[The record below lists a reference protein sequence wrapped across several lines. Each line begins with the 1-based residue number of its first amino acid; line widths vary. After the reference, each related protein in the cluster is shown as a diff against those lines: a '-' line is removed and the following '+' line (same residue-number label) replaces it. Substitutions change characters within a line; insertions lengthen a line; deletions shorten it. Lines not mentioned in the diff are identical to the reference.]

1 MNFFSTLT
9 RLVSSMQRKLQ
20 AVRHGA
26 VSMSVFAFSVLLGFA
41 PVQSALAAEA
51 TETAATNVVAGHV
64 AFVNGQVSLA
74 APGKP
79 ARTAQTGE
87 PVFVGDHIQTQ
98 ANSHVHLRM
107 VDNAFL
113 ALRPSSQMVISAYQ
127 YDKDQPQASRIRID
141 LEQGT
146 SRAVSGKGGQ
156 AAKNQY
162 RFNTPLAAI
171 GLRGTDYT
179 VLADDQ
185 KTRVSVAQGGVIV
198 SPIGPHCLSSQ
209 LGPCFSP
216 LSRELSAGNPNTFIE
231 IMANQL
237 PKILQKQSD
246 AVPSGAAVK
255 TNLAAGLSG
264 DTSKPDNVQQTIERK
279 LVSDQVR
286 SVDAATDV
294 SNQSGIYESIA
305 KWGRWSSLVQL
316 VPQGS
321 DNINKVFAQ
330 IPNFE
335 LVDSNA
341 VFALAYPAN
350 TPIEMPKTGQVQFSL
365 VAGEAYVK
373 NNDSLSRVGVKSGQ
387 LGIDFG
393 QNTFVTQVS
402 VATGSATLE
411 SVKSQGTVDRLGRMT
426 SNPSMSNATLSGV
439 VLNKGSEATYLF
451 DKSLASGG
459 LLSGVVQWAR

>member
-9 RLVSSMQRKLQ
+9 TLVSSMQRKLQ

-26 VSMSVFAFSVLLGFA
+26 VSMSVFAFSLLLGFA

-51 TETAATNVVAGHV
+51 TETAAANVVAGHV

-141 LEQGT
+141 LEQGI

-198 SPIGPHCLSSQ
+198 SPIGPDCLSSQ
-209 LGPCFSP
+209 LGPCASP
-216 LSRELSAGNPNTFIE
+216 LARELNAGMPNVFME
-231 IMANQL
+231 ITANQV
-237 PKILQKQSD
+237 PKILQKPAAQTAPVKAVGVGITDD
-246 AVPSGAAVK
+246 AI
-255 TNLAAGLSG
+255 
-264 DTSKPDNVQQTIERK
+264 KPDTLQQTIERK
-279 LVSDQVR
+279 FVADQVN
-286 SVDAATDV
+286 SVEAATNV
-294 SNQSGIYESIA
+294 ANQATQHESLA
-305 KWGRWSSLVQL
+305 KWGRWSALVQQL
-316 VPQGS
+316 PEGS
-321 DNINKVFAQ
+321 DSINQVFSQ
-330 IPNFE
+330 IAD
-335 LVDSNA
+335 LRIVDSNS
-341 VFALAYPAN
+341 VFGLAYSGKTN
-350 TPIEMPKTGQVQFSL
+350 INMPDQGKFQFSL
-365 VAGEAYVK
+365 VAAEAYVK
-373 NNDSLSRVGVKSGQ
+373 DKDAISRVAVKSGQ
-387 LGIDFG
+387 LEIDFAQG
-393 QNTFVTQVS
+393 LFNTQVA
-402 VATGSATLE
+402 VALNPSTLE
-411 SVKSQGTVDRLGRMT
+411 SVKSQGVVDRYGRMSST
-426 SNPSMSNATLSGV
+426 ASLSNANISGI
-439 VLNKGSEATYLF
+439 VLNKGLEATYLF

-459 LLSGVVQWAR
+459 LLSGVAQWVR